1 MIFGPPARY
10 KPRVS
15 APPSGTTLDRTRR
28 SPEPEPDRR
37 CLEVCVRGPVPED
50 SAQTPQTMDRLFAKG
65 YIFDRQNK
73 SKSVLMT
80 EVGAAR
86 SKELSLNPCKHHRLA
101 LAPKAG
107 YGAGG

>member
-1 MIFGPPARY
+1 
-10 KPRVS
+10 
-15 APPSGTTLDRTRR
+15 
-28 SPEPEPDRR
+28 
-37 CLEVCVRGPVPED
+37 
-50 SAQTPQTMDRLFAKG
+50 MDRLFAKG